1 MTDETSIEE
10 QFTCAIWGSP
20 ARLVAGDCEGDARIQ
35 SWRAGGD
42 YRIDRTARRAVD
54 ALTFPQKAR
63 LTTWLVEQRRAGVE
77 APLVS
82 LEKVREERDRRPLK
96 FSDKRERF
104 FRALGVMKF
113 GPGDARPISK
123 GRRHFG
129 GSGQD
134 RLALIAAWID
144 AVHLE
149 EAWGLVELMAADG
162 YLTLDHQ
169 SIRLTTKGLDKI
181 EALENSGADSRQ
193 VFVAMWFGPEMN
205 EAWTLGIAPG
215 VRDAGYEPFRI
226 DGKEHNNKIDDE
238 IVAEI
243 KRSRFLIADFTCG
256 SVEADG
262 KRNAIPRGGVYYEA
276 GLAHGLGMEVMF
288 ACRADLLDD
297 VHFDTRQFAHIVW
310 ETPEDL
316 RAKLYNRIVATV
328 GEAPGAPGRGMGA
341 VR

>member
-1 MTDETSIEE
+1 MSDEVGNEQ

-20 ARLVAGDCEGDARIQ
+20 AVLVAGELEGDARIQ
-35 SWRAGGD
+35 SWRAGGE
-42 YRIDRTARRAVD
+42 YRIDRSARRAVD

-63 LTTWLVEQRRAGVE
+63 LTTWLVDQRRAGVE

-82 LEKVREERDRRPLK
+82 VETVRQEKDRQPLK
-96 FSDKRERF
+96 FSDKKERF

-113 GPGDARPISK
+113 GPGDSRPISK
-123 GRRHFG
+123 GRKHFG
-129 GSGQD
+129 GTAQD
-134 RLALIAAWID
+134 RLAVIAAWID

-162 YLTLDHQ
+162 YLILDHQ
-169 SIRLTTKGLDKI
+169 SIRLTTKGLDKV
-181 EALENSGADSRQ
+181 EALESSGADTRQ
-193 VFVAMWFGPEMN
+193 VFIAMWFGSDMD
-205 EAWTLGIAPG
+205 EAWRLGIAPA

-256 SVEADG
+256 LVEVDG
-262 KRNAIPRGGVYYEA
+262 KRHALPRGGVYYEA
-276 GLAHGLGMEVMF
+276 GLAHGLGMEVIF
-288 ACRADLLDD
+288 ACRADLMND

-310 ETPEDL
+310 ETHEDL